1 MRLWQKFS
9 FAGLVSLLLI
19 CSPARAWAQEGEG
32 IVPVLR
38 DVLLNVA
45 GRVDTKLGSWVS
57 GNALTDPEGV
67 NFINELADFIASVAS
82 YIAACLGDLLGWLN
96 YL

>member
-1 MRLWQKFS
+1 MRSWQKLS
-9 FAGLVSLLLI
+9 FTGLLSLLLV
-19 CSPARAWAQEGEG
+19 CSPARALAQEGEG

-45 GRVDTKLGSWVS
+45 GRVDVKLGTWVS
-57 GNALTDPEGV
+57 GNALTNPEGV
-67 NFINELADFIASVAS
+67 NFIRELADFIGSVVS
-82 YIAACLGDLLGWLN
+82 YVAACLGDLLGALN

>member
-1 MRLWQKFS
+1 MRLWQKLS
-9 FAGLVSLLLI
+9 GVGLLSLLLL
-19 CSPARAWAQEGEG
+19 CSPARALAQGGDG

-45 GRVDTKLGSWVS
+45 GRVDDKLGTWVS
-57 GNALTDPEGV
+57 DDTLTDPEGV
-67 NFINELADFIASVAS
+67 NFIAELADFIASVVS

-96 YL
+96 FL